1 MPSGSFKRNSLL
13 INRGQSSDKC
23 KIAIYDKA
31 YGEKMVK
38 EAVIMGHSLK
48 TL

>member
-1 MPSGSFKRNSLL
+1 MPSGSFERNSLL
-13 INRGQSSDKC
+13 INRGQNSDKW
-23 KIAIYDKA
+23 KIAIYDKG

-38 EAVIMGHSLK
+38 EAVIMGHSVK